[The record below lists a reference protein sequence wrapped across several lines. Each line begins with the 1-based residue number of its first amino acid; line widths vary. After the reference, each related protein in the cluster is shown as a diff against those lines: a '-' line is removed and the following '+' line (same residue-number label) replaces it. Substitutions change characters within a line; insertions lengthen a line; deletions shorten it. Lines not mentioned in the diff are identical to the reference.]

1 MRAPPVAYDGIAA
14 KTGEKKIEMKNQNEV
29 EMAVRP
35 VLPPSEIPAY
45 THAGEDDRELCIG
58 MG

>member
-1 MRAPPVAYDGIAA
+1 MSAPPVAYDGIAA
-14 KTGEKKIEMKNQNEV
+14 KTGEKKTETKNQNEA

-45 THAGEDDRELCIG
+45 THAMDGRRR
-58 MG
+58 M